1 MSNSNR
7 ERQLVKNTIIVAIG
21 KICTQFI
28 SFFLLPLYTALLS
41 TEEYGT
47 VDLLNTCVSLIIP
60 IFFFQMDQAIFR
72 FLIDA
77 RKDEEEKD
85 KLISSCL
92 ITIFIQVLVYIVL
105 YMIFGRFINNDYKL
119 FLATNVIASTISSL
133 LLQISRG
140 LGDNTTYSIG
150 SLISGAGTVLFNV
163 LFIAIFR
170 WGAYGM
176 LLATFLANILC
187 AIFVFFRK
195 KIYKYV
201 RIRNYDK
208 STIKMLWKYSIP
220 LIPNQLSW
228 WIVNVSDRII
238 ISTFIGV
245 GMNGIY
251 SAANKFSGICITI
264 FNIFNM
270 YIFNS

>member
-1 MSNSNR
+1 MGNSNR

-105 YMIFGRFINNDYKL
+105 YMIFGRFISNDYR
-119 FLATNVIASTISSL
+119 NSIS
-133 LLQISRG
+133 
-140 LGDNTTYSIG
+140 
-150 SLISGAGTVLFNV
+150 
-163 LFIAIFR
+163 
-170 WGAYGM
+170 
-176 LLATFLANILC
+176 
-187 AIFVFFRK
+187 
-195 KIYKYV
+195 
-201 RIRNYDK
+201 
-208 STIKMLWKYSIP
+208 
-220 LIPNQLSW
+220 
-228 WIVNVSDRII
+228 
-238 ISTFIGV
+238 
-245 GMNGIY
+245 
-251 SAANKFSGICITI
+251 
-264 FNIFNM
+264 
-270 YIFNS
+270 